1 MSKLLCRCY
10 GPASAGIRYNA
21 KHLEKLKKDFAHN
34 EYRNQYHLRLSCAR
48 KDNKINLFCGD
59 KANRR
64 ADPAAEYR
72 RKQGASGLE
81 DLRPET
87 ESGIGDL
94 HQLVEIRAFPGANRH
109 PLQNAVK
116 KLRQLR
122 DIAARGQ
129 FALRLPLLQKLG

>member
-1 MSKLLCRCY
+1 MSLLW
-10 GPASAGIRYNA
+10 AGVGRYSLQCETSGKTQKRILHIMNIA
-21 KHLEKLKKDFAHN
+21 INIICVYLAREKVI
-34 EYRNQYHLRLSCAR
+34 
-48 KDNKINLFCGD
+48 KINLFCGD

-94 HQLVEIRAFPGANRH
+94 YQLVEIRAFPGANRH

>member
-1 MSKLLCRCY
+1 MGRRRPVFVTMRNIWKNS
-10 GPASAGIRYNA
+10 
-21 KHLEKLKKDFAHN
+21 KKDFAHN

-48 KDNKINLFCGD
+48 KGNKNQSICGD

-72 RKQGASGLE
+72 RKRGASGLE
-81 DLRPET
+81 NLRPET
-87 ESGIGDL
+87 ESGVGDL
-94 HQLVEIRAFPGANRH
+94 HQLVEIRAFPRANRH
-109 PLQNAVK
+109 PLQDTVK